1 LGEDDEE
8 ESAASNADREAEAA
22 AADFPNAA
30 REEADEATSRRD
42 RRWIREEA
50 GGGEDGALGDDEE
63 EEEEDEVLDRRRAF
77 IAPSPRLYLPPVTTG
92 TKSTPTAPASGR
104 RRDASPSAEPDSDSG
119 LAGGEVCIAQW
130 WRMRSAVGI
139 GDSVLFFSLR
149 RETRGVK
156 KTMGAVGAAFKQW
169 VC

>member
-50 GGGEDGALGDDEE
+50 GGGEDGALGDDE

>member
-1 LGEDDEE
+1 LGEDDDE
-8 ESAASNADREAEAA
+8 ESAASNADLEAEAA
-22 AADFPNAA
+22 AADLPNAA
-30 REEADEATSRRD
+30 REEAEEATSRRD

-50 GGGEDGALGDDEE
+50 GGGEDGVLGDDED
-63 EEEEDEVLDRRRAF
+63 EEEDDVLDRRRAF
-77 IAPSPRLYLPPVTTG
+77 ISPSPRLYLPPATTG
-92 TKSTPTAPASGR
+92 TKSTPAAPASGR

>member
-50 GGGEDGALGDDEE
+50 GGGEDGALGDDE

-139 GDSVLFFSLR
+139 GDSVLFSSLR